1 MAGQPDPSV
10 PSAPAAQTDPASPDA
25 ASPDAPTP
33 GPAALDPV
41 VWPDSFRRGA
51 DGELTLDGHGARAL
65 AERFGTPLYVESEEV
80 FRTRAAAFRTAFTQ
94 AFAEHGAQVSV
105 YYAGKAFLCAAVVRW
120 AREEGLNLDTAS
132 GGELA
137 LGLAAGMEPAR
148 IALHGNNKSAQ
159 EIRQALEAGVGRI
172 VADSVPE
179 LLLIERIAGQLGVTA
194 PVMIRVTPGVHAE
207 THEFI
212 ATAHEDQKFGLSLA
226 PDTARLAWEQ
236 IPAAVRAEAWPDRE
250 TAPRDSV
257 AELAA
262 VLAEHLPHLDLRGL
276 HCHIG
281 SQVFAP
287 EGFDL
292 AARRVLA
299 TMARLRD
306 RLGRALPEADL
317 GGGYGIGY
325 VAGDAPRPI
334 AQLAQAI
341 AASVA
346 EACAQ
351 LELPLPHLSFEP
363 GRAITGP
370 AGVTLYTVGTIKD
383 VALDAAPD
391 SAATADAGQ
400 PSVRRYVAVDGGMSD
415 NARPILYGSEYTV
428 TRADRAPTGEQVLS
442 RVVGKHCE
450 SGDILVRECLLPA
463 DLAAGDLL
471 AVPATGAYCWSLSSN
486 YNFLTRPP
494 VVAVAPGREPRVIV
508 HGQSIQDL
516 LDRDAEL

>member
-226 PDTARLAWEQ
+226 PDTVRLAWEQ

-299 TMARLRD
+299 TMARLRE

-494 VVAVAPGREPRVIV
+494 VVAVAPGCEPRVIV

>member
-1 MAGQPDPSV
+1 MTGQPDPSV
-10 PSAPAAQTDPASPDA
+10 PSAPAAQPDPS
-25 ASPDAPTP
+25 
-33 GPAALDPV
+33 ALDPV
-41 VWPDSFRRGA
+41 IWPDSFRRGA
-51 DGELTLDGHGARAL
+51 DGELTLDGHRASAL

-80 FRTRAAAFRTAFTQ
+80 FRARAAAFRTAFTQ
-94 AFAEHGAQVSV
+94 AFDEHGAPVSV

-148 IALHGNNKSAQ
+148 IALHGNNKSEQ
-159 EIRQALEAGVGRI
+159 EIRRALEAGVGRI

-179 LLLIERIAGQLGVTA
+179 LLLIERIAGELGATA

-226 PDTARLAWEQ
+226 ADTARLAWEQ
-236 IPAAVRAEAWPDRE
+236 IPAAVRAEAWPDPKA
-250 TAPRDSV
+250 APEHSV

-292 AARRVLA
+292 AARRVLT

-341 AASVA
+341 AASVVG
-346 EACAQ
+346 ACAQ

-383 VALDAAPD
+383 VALEAA
-391 SAATADAGQ
+391 ADAGQ

>member
-391 SAATADAGQ
+391 TGQ

-463 DLAAGDLL
+463 DLAPGDLL